1 MVVIRSALLVSY
13 SASPLGPRPGGAPL
27 SNTRHRPGVPPSGR
41 QDRDPR
47 AEREQTGVSWDT
59 LRARVGNPVSTSGA
73 RAPSIVKYRPRT
85 SEISVRFSL
94 TPKETSFY
102 DMFAAAAENLV
113 VGSKLL
119 LELLGSD
126 VSARAEIVERM
137 RAAEHAGDDTTH
149 AIFHQLNS
157 SFITPFDR
165 EDIYNLASSLDDIM
179 DFMEEAVDLVV
190 LYDIET
196 LPKGIEQQIEVL
208 ARAAE
213 LTAEAMPNLRSMS
226 NLTEYWIEVNRLE
239 NQADQIHRK
248 LLAHLF
254 SGQYEAIEVLKLK
267 QVVDVLEE
275 AADAF
280 EHVANTVETIAV
292 KES

>member
-1 MVVIRSALLVSY
+1 VR
-13 SASPLGPRPGGAPL
+13 
-27 SNTRHRPGVPPSGR
+27 
-41 QDRDPR
+41 
-47 AEREQTGVSWDT
+47 
-59 LRARVGNPVSTSGA
+59 LR
-73 RAPSIVKYRPRT
+73 
-85 SEISVRFSL
+85 L
-94 TPKETSFY
+94 TPRETSFY
-102 DMFAAAAENLV
+102 DMFTASAVNIV
-113 VGSKLL
+113 TGSKLL
-119 LELLGSD
+119 MELLGAD
-126 VSARAEIVERM
+126 ASARTEIADRM
-137 RAAEHAGDDTTH
+137 RAAEHAGDDATH

-165 EDIYNLASSLDDIM
+165 EDIYRLAGSLDDIM
-179 DFMEEAVDLVV
+179 DYMEEAVDLVV
-190 LYDIET
+190 LYQIEQ
-196 LPKGIEQQIEVL
+196 LPKGVEQQIEVL

-213 LTAEAMPNLRSMS
+213 LTAEAMPNLRTMR

-254 SGQYEAIEVLKLK
+254 NGKYEAMDVLKLK
-267 QVVDVLEE
+267 QIVDVLEE

>member
-1 MVVIRSALLVSY
+1 M
-13 SASPLGPRPGGAPL
+13 
-27 SNTRHRPGVPPSGR
+27 
-41 QDRDPR
+41 
-47 AEREQTGVSWDT
+47 
-59 LRARVGNPVSTSGA
+59 
-73 RAPSIVKYRPRT
+73 
-85 SEISVRFSL
+85 RFRL
-94 TPKETSFY
+94 TPRETSFY
-102 DMFAAAAENLV
+102 DMFSASADNIV
-113 VGSKLL
+113 TGSKLL
-119 LELLGSD
+119 MELLGGAD
-126 VSARAEIVERM
+126 SASRVEIAERM
-137 RAAEHAGDDTTH
+137 RAAEHAGGDDATH

-190 LYDIET
+190 LYQIDQ
-196 LPKGIEQQIEVL
+196 LPKGVEQQVEVL

-213 LTAEAMPNLRSMS
+213 LTAEAMPGLRTMD

-254 SGQYEAIEVLKLK
+254 NGKYDAIEVLKLK
-267 QVVDVLEE
+267 QIVDVLEE

>member
-1 MVVIRSALLVSY
+1 M
-13 SASPLGPRPGGAPL
+13 
-27 SNTRHRPGVPPSGR
+27 
-41 QDRDPR
+41 
-47 AEREQTGVSWDT
+47 
-59 LRARVGNPVSTSGA
+59 
-73 RAPSIVKYRPRT
+73 
-85 SEISVRFSL
+85 RFRL
-94 TPKETSFY
+94 TPRETSFY
-102 DMFAAAAENLV
+102 DMFAASADNIV
-113 VGSKLL
+113 TGSKLL
-119 LELLGSD
+119 MELLGAEP
-126 VSARAEIVERM
+126 SARAEIAERM
-137 RAAEHAGDDTTH
+137 RAAEHAGDDATH

-165 EDIYNLASSLDDIM
+165 EDIYSLASSLDDIM
-179 DFMEEAVDLVV
+179 DFMEAVDLVV
-190 LYDIET
+190 LYNIEE
-196 LPKGIEQQIEVL
+196 LPKGVEQQIEVL

-213 LTAEAMPNLRSMS
+213 LTAEAMPNLRTMS

-248 LLAHLF
+248 LLAQLF
-254 SGQYEAIEVLKLK
+254 NGKYDAIEVLKLK

>member
-1 MVVIRSALLVSY
+1 M
-13 SASPLGPRPGGAPL
+13 
-27 SNTRHRPGVPPSGR
+27 
-41 QDRDPR
+41 
-47 AEREQTGVSWDT
+47 
-59 LRARVGNPVSTSGA
+59 
-73 RAPSIVKYRPRT
+73 
-85 SEISVRFSL
+85 RFSL

-126 VSARAEIVERM
+126 VSSRAEIVERM

-190 LYDIET
+190 LYDIQT
-196 LPKGIEQQIEVL
+196 LPRGVEQQIEVL

-213 LTAEAMPNLRSMS
+213 LTAEAMPNLRSLS
-226 NLTEYWIEVNRLE
+226 HLTEYWIEINRLE

>member
-1 MVVIRSALLVSY
+1 VRIR
-13 SASPLGPRPGGAPL
+13 
-27 SNTRHRPGVPPSGR
+27 
-41 QDRDPR
+41 
-47 AEREQTGVSWDT
+47 
-59 LRARVGNPVSTSGA
+59 
-73 RAPSIVKYRPRT
+73 
-85 SEISVRFSL
+85 L
-94 TPKETSFY
+94 TPRETSFY
-102 DMFAAAAENLV
+102 DMFAASAANLV
-113 VGSKLL
+113 TGSKLL
-119 LELLGSD
+119 LELLGAD
-126 VSARAEIVERM
+126 VAARPDLAERM
-137 RAAEHAGDDTTH
+137 RAAEHAGDDITH
-149 AIFHQLNS
+149 AI
-157 SFITPFDR
+157 FITPFDR
-165 EDIYNLASSLDDIM
+165 EDIYSLASSLDDVM

-190 LYDIET
+190 LYEIDT
-196 LPKGIEQQIEVL
+196 LPQGIEQQIEVL

-213 LTAEAMPNLRSMS
+213 LTAAAMPSLRTMD

-254 SGQYEAIEVLKLK
+254 SGAYEAIEVLKLK

>member
-1 MVVIRSALLVSY
+1 VRIR
-13 SASPLGPRPGGAPL
+13 
-27 SNTRHRPGVPPSGR
+27 
-41 QDRDPR
+41 
-47 AEREQTGVSWDT
+47 
-59 LRARVGNPVSTSGA
+59 
-73 RAPSIVKYRPRT
+73 
-85 SEISVRFSL
+85 L
-94 TPKETSFY
+94 TPRETSFY
-102 DMFAAAAENLV
+102 DLFAASADNLV
-113 VGSKLL
+113 TGSKLL
-119 LELLGSD
+119 LELLGAD
-126 VSARAEIVERM
+126 VAARAEIADRM
-137 RAAEHAGDDTTH
+137 RAAEHAGDESTH

-165 EDIYNLASSLDDIM
+165 EDIYALASSLDDVM
-179 DFMEEAVDLVV
+179 DFMEEAVDLTV
-190 LYDIET
+190 LYEVET
-196 LPKGIEQQIEVL
+196 LPKGVEQQIEVL

-213 LTAEAMPNLRSMS
+213 LTAAAMPNLRTMD

-267 QVVDVLEE
+267 QIVDVLEE